1 MLSNGV
7 TNIDSVTNFR
17 EYVKRAAECG
27 MSALCFTEHGC
38 TLEWVHKK
46 EEIEKA
52 GMKYIHG
59 VEAYLTESMFEKV
72 RDNYHCVLIAKNYD
86 GVKELNKLVSKSFCR
101 VDNHFYYTP
110 RISFDELFNTSDNI
124 IVTTACLG
132 GVLNNGTSSAIDK
145 MISFLYANKN
155 RCFLE
160 LQHHN
165 VEDQIKYNQYL
176 VELSSEIGV
185 PLIVGTDTHEI
196 DEKHME
202 CRDIM
207 QKSKGVKFQNEN
219 DFDLSFKTPDEL
231 IAAYKKQNAISL
243 DIVKNAM
250 QNTIYL
256 TDMVEEFDLD
266 RSNKYPVIYDDPERV
281 FKRIINEEYKNK
293 KISAYENS
301 QEYLDRIQYEYD
313 SYACTGA
320 IPLMLLEYDLK
331 KNMREQGVR
340 YGPGRGSVCGSV
352 IAWLLGITA
361 IDSIKYGLNFDRF
374 INRERISLADIDT
387 DWSPDDKEKVKE
399 YLYNRDGLY
408 CCEIVTYNTIQLR
421 GAIRDVARALEIP
434 LEDVAAI
441 CDLAES
447 DIEAARKKYPKLMKY
462 AEMCNGVI
470 VSVGNH
476 PAATVVSPYPV
487 DEWFGLISTT
497 NNPHPV
503 SAINM
508 KEVESLNFLKLD
520 VLSLDNIG
528 LISKTCDLVG
538 ISYLT
543 PDNTPENDIDV
554 WNSIRD
560 DTSMIFQFESG
571 MASNL
576 LKKFLSDNTINSIK
590 NINPNIK
597 RIDIMSM
604 CNAALRPV
612 GDSFRDDMANG
623 ICRDNG
629 NAQLNDFLSDTLEYV
644 IYQCQ
649 IIEFLHK
656 YCGFSMGRADIVR
669 RAFSKKTGTEQYIP
683 EIKIGFIKTMNEEYG
698 VSQSESE
705 KIIENFLQVI
715 LDASNY
721 LFSKNHAY
729 PYSWVGYICGYLRY
743 HYPIEFLT
751 TALNV
756 FDTEKKMLAAI
767 QYAKKIG
774 IELAPIKFRY
784 SGSDYKFN
792 KKTNK
797 IYKGIAS
804 IKYMNSTIAEELY
817 NLRKNEYDSF
827 IDLLFAI
834 ESKTSVNSRQLKILI
849 KLNFFE
855 EFGNANLLLKMC
867 STFDSLHGKKQV
879 KKDFVTK
886 NDIPQEIVKQFSQKE
901 TPKMFTG
908 IDSRGLI
915 NWICENKLEASNQT
929 VKDLVESQIEY
940 LGYIDIADEK
950 YAGFTVVVSVDKKYS
965 PKLNMHS
972 LKNGNNIDVKINK
985 KVFSK
990 EPINKGDIVRIK
1002 KQKTK
1007 PRVRRD
1013 DNGNFVPVP
1022 GTREIWITDYQIV
1035 EDINY

>member
-1 MLSNGV
+1 MLSNGI

-17 EYVKRAAECG
+17 KYVELAAECE
-27 MSALCFTEHGC
+27 MSAVCFTEHGC

-59 VEAYLTESMFEKV
+59 IEAYLTESLDEKV
-72 RDNYHCVLIAKNYD
+72 RDNYHCVLIAKNYS
-86 GVKELNKLVSKSFCR
+86 GVKELNKLVSKSSCR
-101 VDNHFYYTP
+101 DDNHFYYAP
-110 RISFDELFNTSDNI
+110 RISFDELFDTSDNI

-132 GVLNNGTSSAIDK
+132 GVLNKGTSSAIDR
-145 MISFLYANKN
+145 MISFLYSNKD

-165 VEDQIKYNQYL
+165 VEDQIKYNKYL

-196 DEKHME
+196 DKKHME

-207 QKSKGVKFQNEN
+207 QKSKGVKFQNED
-219 DFDLSFKTPDEL
+219 DFDLSFKTPEEL
-231 IAAYKKQNAISL
+231 IKAYQKQNAIPM
-243 DIVKNAM
+243 DIVKKAM
-250 QNTIYL
+250 QNTICL
-256 TDMVEEFDLD
+256 TDIVEEFDLD

-281 FKRIINEEYKNK
+281 FKRIINEGYKNK
-293 KISAYENS
+293 KISTYENH

-313 SYACTGA
+313 SYSCTGA

-352 IAWLLGITA
+352 IAWLLDITA

-408 CCEIVTYNTIQLR
+408 CCEIVTYNTVQLR

-434 LEDVAAI
+434 LDDVPAI

-487 DEWFGLISTT
+487 DEWFGEISTA

-538 ISYLT
+538 IPYLT
-543 PDNTPENDIDV
+543 PDNTPEDDIDV

-576 LKKFLSDNTINSIK
+576 LKKFLSDKTINSIRS
-590 NINPNIK
+590 INPNIK

-629 NAQLNDFLSDTLEYV
+629 NDQLNDFLSDTLGYV

-683 EIKIGFIKTMNEEYG
+683 DIKSGFIETMGKEYG
-698 VSQSESE
+698 VSQEESE

-729 PYSWVGYICGYLRY
+729 PYSWIGYICGYLRY

-756 FDTEKKMLAAI
+756 FDTEKKMFAAI

-774 IELAPIKFRY
+774 IGLAPIKFRY
-784 SGSDYKFN
+784 SGSEYKFD
-792 KKTNK
+792 KETNK
-797 IYKGIAS
+797 IYKGILS
-804 IKYMNSTIAEELY
+804 IKYMNSIIAEELY
-817 NLRKNEYDSF
+817 NLRDNTYDSF
-827 IDLLFAI
+827 IDLLYDI
-834 ESKTSVNSRQLKILI
+834 KEKTSVDARQIKILVE
-849 KLNFFE
+849 LRFFE
-855 EFGNANLLLKMC
+855 EFGDAGELLNMLPIFK
-867 STFDSLHGKKQV
+867 SLYNKTQIKKEFLLQH
-879 KKDFVTK
+879 
-886 NDIPQEIVKQFSQKE
+886 DIPQKIAEHFSQKE

-908 IDSRGLI
+908 LDSRGLI
-915 NWICENKLEASNQT
+915 KWICENRLESGKQT
-929 VKDLVESQIEY
+929 ITELINSQMEY

-950 YAGFTVVVSVDKKYS
+950 YAGLAVAVSVDKKYS
-965 PKLNMHS
+965 PKLIMHS
-972 LKNGNNIDVKINK
+972 LKTGSNIEVKVNK
-985 KVFSK
+985 KVFK
-990 EPINKGDIVRIK
+990 KKPINEGDIVRIRS
-1002 KQKTK
+1002 QKVK
-1007 PRVRRD
+1007 PRVKRNED
-1013 DNGNFVPVP
+1013 GSFSPIP
-1022 GTREIWITDYQIV
+1022 GTREVWVTDYKLIENV
-1035 EDINY
+1035 V